1 MKLNEAPWD
10 RIIRV
15 ILGVVLLY
23 VGFGV
28 MSGTGG
34 IIVGIIGLV
43 PLITGLVGFCPLYSL
58 FHLST
63 NKKSETVNA

>member
-15 ILGVVLLY
+15 VLGVVLLY

-34 IIVGIIGLV
+34 IIVGIIGLI

-63 NKKSETVNA
+63 NKERETAKA